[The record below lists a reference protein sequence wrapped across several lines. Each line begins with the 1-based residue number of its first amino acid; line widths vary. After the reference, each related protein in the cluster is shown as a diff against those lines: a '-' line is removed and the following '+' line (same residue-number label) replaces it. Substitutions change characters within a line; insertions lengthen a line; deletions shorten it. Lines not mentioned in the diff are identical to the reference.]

1 MLTEVTLSITI
12 TFKRYFSYLLCFLVL
27 TVAIMRHKILTFSKC
42 LDSSIWLVTGAV
54 FPTLWLDLQL
64 KCNLNITTT
73 QRSHDPAQPSIR
85 HVTFNVMSVHLRCCF
100 ESSYLAWL
108 FFFFFTY
115 FLNSRTTV
123 IGLKLSWYPCLIRHF
138 LFFVSV
144 FV

>member
-27 TVAIMRHKILTFSKC
+27 TVAIMRHKILISSKC
-42 LDSSIWLVTGAV
+42 LASTIWLVTGAV
-54 FPTLWLDLQL
+54 FPTLWLDLHL

-73 QRSHDPAQPSIR
+73 QRSHDPAKPSLR
-85 HVTFNVMSVHLRCCF
+85 HVTFNVMTVHLRCCF
-100 ESSYLAWL
+100 QSSYLALL

-123 IGLKLSWYPCLIRHF
+123 TGLQLSWYPCLIRHF